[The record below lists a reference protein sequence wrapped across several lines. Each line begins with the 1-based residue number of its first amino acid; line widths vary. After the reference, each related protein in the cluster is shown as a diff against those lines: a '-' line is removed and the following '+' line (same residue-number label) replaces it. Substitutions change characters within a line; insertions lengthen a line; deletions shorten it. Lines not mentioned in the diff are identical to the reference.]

1 MPITLEQFRKTTTE
15 NVILPDWVI
24 SETTKKLYASM
35 ITSYTQIKSDIE
47 KRLKMRLT
55 DRQIIARRLAIQCK
69 LSPSIITERRQP
81 EIMHLLRELN
91 IDLALHYKSTLAK
104 TWTSGKKL
112 TKDEL
117 IRENKSL
124 KAEIAEL
131 RRLKL
136 SAYATAIL
144 ESNIPVEA
152 RSYTITISKLKEEIA
167 RQETVISNQAE
178 QNRKYMEAL
187 SLKTDM

>member
-1 MPITLEQFRKTTTE
+1 M
-15 NVILPDWVI
+15 
-24 SETTKKLYASM
+24 
-35 ITSYTQIKSDIE
+35 
-47 KRLKMRLT
+47 
-55 DRQIIARRLAIQCK
+55 ARRLAIQCK

-81 EIMHLLRELN
+81 GIVNLLRELN
-91 IDLALHYKSTLAK
+91 TDLALHYKSALAK
-104 TWTSGKKL
+104 TWTSGRKL

-117 IRENKSL
+117 IRENKNL

-131 RRLKL
+131 RKLKL
-136 SAYATAIL
+136 GAYATAIL

-152 RSYTITISKLKEEIA
+152 RSYTITIAKLKEEIA

-187 SLKTDM
+187 NQKNDM